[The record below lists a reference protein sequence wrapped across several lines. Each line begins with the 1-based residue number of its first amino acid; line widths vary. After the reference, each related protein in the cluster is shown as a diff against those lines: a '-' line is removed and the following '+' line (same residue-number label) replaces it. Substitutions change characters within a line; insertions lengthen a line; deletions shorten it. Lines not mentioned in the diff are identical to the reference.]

1 MVSERLFLLLKNTN
15 IFLDDLPEGVQ
26 VLPGTLVTGCLQ
38 DESTKQIK
46 LKLNNRDEV
55 ISPLVLYIS

>member
-1 MVSERLFLLLKNTN
+1 M
-15 IFLDDLPEGVQ
+15 FLDDLPEGVQ

-46 LKLNNRDEV
+46 LKLNNGDEV